1 MTFPDLEKLNSII
14 WSSRFVHT
22 CMGYLKTVIK
32 QGEKT
37 KMLFKS
43 VFAATAL
50 TIISLSTT
58 TRAETVA
65 PQPVDQVDIQR
76 YAGKWYEIA
85 HLPMY
90 FQRKCVSNITAQYSV
105 NADQTMR
112 VLNSCRI
119 ANHEMISSEGEAYPQ
134 NAGNSKLKVSF
145 LPQGLRWIPF
155 SKGHYWILRIDPEYK
170 VALVGGPSIKYLWI
184 LSREPQLDEATYQS
198 YLQTAKHYG
207 YDVTKLI
214 KLPH

>member
-1 MTFPDLEKLNSII
+1 M
-14 WSSRFVHT
+14 
-22 CMGYLKTVIK
+22 
-32 QGEKT
+32 

-43 VFAATAL
+43 VLAATTLA
-50 TIISLSTT
+50 IISLSFTT
-58 TRAETVA
+58 QAETAA
-65 PQPVDQVDIQR
+65 PRAVDQVDIQK

-105 NADQTMR
+105 NADQTMG

-119 ANHEMISSEGEAYPQ
+119 ANREMISSEGIAYPQ
-134 NAGNSKLKVSF
+134 NEGNSKLKVSF
-145 LPQGLRWIPF
+145 LPPGLRWMPF
-155 SKGHYWILRIDPEYK
+155 TKGHYWVLRVDSEYK
-170 VALVGGPSIKYLWI
+170 VALVGGPSNKYLWI

-198 YLQTAKHYG
+198 YLETAKHYG